1 MIEAN
6 INQLIQQCA
15 EGDRSALSDL
25 YHLESAR
32 LLGLVAAI
40 VRNQALAED
49 ILHDLFVRVWTQA
62 DKFDSTAGN
71 GQAWLS
77 RMARNLALNAVRY
90 AYRETSLS
98 AEQDLS
104 ELDAL
109 LEQLNDAPEHR
120 STRESHSLLDCLK
133 HLDSDHRTALVKA
146 YVHGLTHSE
155 LAGYLDKPLGTVKAW
170 VQRGLIKLRD
180 CMT

>member
-1 MIEAN
+1 MTDAN

-15 EGDRSALSDL
+15 QGDRSAFSEL

-49 ILHDLFVRVWTQA
+49 ILHDLFMRVWTQA
-62 DKFDSTAGN
+62 AKFDPDAGN

-77 RMARNLALNAVRY
+77 RMARNLSLNAVRY
-90 AYRETSLS
+90 AYREISLCDDP
-98 AEQDLS
+98 ELL
-104 ELDAL
+104 ELDTAL
-109 LEQLNDAPEHR
+109 ERLAEEPEHR
-120 STRESHSLLDCLK
+120 SKREGHSLLDCLK
-133 HLDSDHRTALVKA
+133 QLDTEQRAALVKA

-155 LAGYLDKPLGTVKAW
+155 LAAHLGRPLGTVKAW
-170 VQRGLIKLRD
+170 VQRSLIKLRE